1 MFLILK
7 LSYLIFCWITFY
19 IHISMYVYN
28 FIQGLCLPNI
38 QMTDLL
44 LFLKCYLWGAYVSSF
59 KTVLMHRCISASVH
73 QCIGASAT
81 ITWKLSKYGVFSGP
95 YILVFGLNTGKC
107 ESKKNSVFGNFSRS
121 KRRVS
126 LKRVIV
132 LIFRKVIS
140 LHFPD
145 LLTKEITKIVC

>member
-1 MFLILK
+1 MFAEYPDDRFTFIFEVLSVRCLCVK
-7 LSYLIFCWITFY
+7 LQNGPY
-19 IHISMYVYN
+19 
-28 FIQGLCLPNI
+28 
-38 QMTDLL
+38 
-44 LFLKCYLWGAYVSSF
+44 
-59 KTVLMHRCISASVH
+59 ASVH
-73 QCIGASAT
+73 QCIGAYAT

-132 LIFRKVIS
+132 LIFRKFIS
-140 LHFPD
+140 LHFPE